1 MQAIIDIGSNSVR
14 LMMYRG
20 ELITPKIIRTTML
33 AENLQNTGFLS
44 NEAMA
49 RTLQAIVFFV
59 EKAKTENAD
68 TIRIFGT
75 EAMRSAKNAGDFRLE
90 IEKATALPV
99 TILSGNEEAKLGLLG
114 VYNAFKPSNEI
125 TVVDIGGASVE
136 VIRGDDKR
144 VTYVKSLPLGVA
156 RLKNMAGD
164 NRSDIE
170 KLVKSRLHEF
180 GIISGIEGIAIGG
193 TATTLASIALNQ
205 STYNPYEIHGY
216 ELSLGVLDKIA
227 TKLFNCKNIPE
238 MFPTVSPQ
246 RAKVIPHGA
255 IMLLYLIDFLGLDSI
270 TVSESDNLEGF
281 LHFI

>member
-1 MQAIIDIGSNSVR
+1 M
-14 LMMYRG
+14 
-20 ELITPKIIRTTML
+20 
-33 AENLQNTGFLS
+33 
-44 NEAMA
+44 
-49 RTLQAIVFFV
+49 
-59 EKAKTENAD
+59 
-68 TIRIFGT
+68 
-75 EAMRSAKNAGDFRLE
+75 
-90 IEKATALPV
+90 
-99 TILSGNEEAKLGLLG
+99 
-114 VYNAFKPSNEI
+114 
-125 TVVDIGGASVE
+125 E

-156 RLKNMAGD
+156 RLKSMAGD

-180 GIISGIEGIAIGG
+180 GIVSGIEGIAIGG

-216 ELSLGVLDKIA
+216 KLSLGVLDKIA